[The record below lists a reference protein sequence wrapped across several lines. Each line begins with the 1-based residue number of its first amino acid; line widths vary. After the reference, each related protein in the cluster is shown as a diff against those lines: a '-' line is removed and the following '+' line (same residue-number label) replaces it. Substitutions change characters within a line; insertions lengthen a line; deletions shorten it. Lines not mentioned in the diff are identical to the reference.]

1 MTKKIFQSVLLAC
14 AAVMIACIFLFL
26 GVLYN
31 YYGDLQATQLEQ
43 ELGMAC
49 VGVQQQ
55 GEGYLQ
61 ALDDSGCRLTWIAA
75 DGTVLYDTTTE
86 ASQMENHAAR
96 EEISQALSTG
106 FGESARYSAT
116 LTQQTRYFA
125 RLMEDGTVLRI
136 SDSRMTVWA
145 LALASIQPICVI
157 LAIALILSGLLA
169 ARLSRNI
176 VQPLEAIDLDRPLE
190 ADTYEEL
197 APLLGR
203 LEQQHRQ
210 IRNQQ
215 QHLEDREREFRAVA
229 DNMTEGLVLLS
240 ARGTILSINHAA
252 LRFFGST
259 DACIGQDFITL
270 DRSREIEDAIR
281 EAGLD
286 RRAERI
292 LSRGGREYQ
301 LGISRVEEGGKE
313 SGVVLLIF
321 DVTEKVFA
329 ERNRREFTANVS
341 HELKTPLQS
350 IMGSAELLENGLV
363 RPEDTQVF
371 LRRIR
376 EQSARLVRLIDDIIH
391 LSQLDEKAELP
402 VEKISLDDLAKQEIQ
417 SLSAAAEAQNITVSY
432 DASPVCIT
440 APRPLLHEILYNLLD
455 NAIKYNVPGGKV
467 FLEITRKGKNVA
479 LTVRDTGIGIP
490 PEHQSRI
497 FERFYRVDKSHSRQI
512 GGTGL
517 GLSIVKH
524 AVLDLGGEISVQ
536 SAPGKGT
543 AILVTLPVKE

>member
-14 AAVMIACIFLFL
+14 TAVMIACICLFL

-86 ASQMENHAAR
+86 ASTMENHAAR

-116 LTQQTRYFA
+116 LTRQTRYFA

-190 ADTYEEL
+190 ADAYEEL

-240 ARGTILSINHAA
+240 ASGTILSINHAA
-252 LRFFGST
+252 RRFFGST
-259 DACIGQDFITL
+259 DDCTGQDFITL
-270 DRSREIEDAIR
+270 DRSRDIEDTIR
-281 EAGLD
+281 EAELSGS
-286 RRAERI
+286 AERI

-301 LGISRVEEGGKE
+301 LVVSRVEEGGRE

-402 VEKISLDDLAKQEIQ
+402 VERISLEELAKQEIQ
-417 SLSAAAEAQNITVSY
+417 SLSPAAEAQNITISC

-467 FLEITRKGKNVA
+467 SLEIARKGENVE

-524 AVLDLGGEISVQ
+524 AVLDLGGEVSVQ
-536 SAPGKGT
+536 SAPGEGT
-543 AILVTLPVKE
+543 AILVRLPANE

>member
-190 ADTYEEL
+190 VDTYEEL
-197 APLLGR
+197 APLLSR

>member
-402 VEKISLDDLAKQEIQ
+402 MEKISLDDLAKQEIQ
-417 SLSAAAEAQNITVSY
+417 SLSVAAEAQNITVSY

-490 PEHQSRI
+490 AEHQSRI

>member
-1 MTKKIFQSVLLAC
+1 MTKKIFQSVLIAC

-197 APLLGR
+197 APLLGH

-281 EAGLD
+281 EAELD

-301 LGISRVEEGGKE
+301 LGISRVEEG
-313 SGVVLLIF
+313 GVVLLIF

-467 FLEITRKGKNVA
+467 FLEITRKSKNVA

>member
-259 DACIGQDFITL
+259 DACIGQDFISL

>member
-14 AAVMIACIFLFL
+14 TAVMIACIFLFL
-26 GVLYN
+26 GVLYD

-61 ALDDSGCRLTWIAA
+61 ALDHSGCRLTWIAA

-86 ASQMENHAAR
+86 ASTMENHAAR

-116 LTQQTRYFA
+116 LTRQTRYFA

-190 ADTYEEL
+190 ADAYEEL

-240 ARGTILSINHAA
+240 ASGTILSINHAA
-252 LRFFGST
+252 RRFFGST
-259 DACIGQDFITL
+259 DDCTGQDFITL
-270 DRSREIEDAIR
+270 DRSRDIEAAIR
-281 EAGLD
+281 EAEAD
-286 RRAERI
+286 RSAERI

-301 LGISRVEEGGKE
+301 LVVSRVEEGGRE

-402 VEKISLDDLAKQEIQ
+402 VERISLEELAKQEIQ
-417 SLSAAAEAQNITVSY
+417 SLSPAAEAQNITISC
-432 DASPVCIT
+432 DASPVCIA

-467 FLEITRKGKNVA
+467 SLTFARKGENVE

-524 AVLDLGGEISVQ
+524 AVLDLGGEVSVQ
-536 SAPGKGT
+536 SAPGEGT
-543 AILVTLPVKE
+543 AIRVRLPANE

>member
-14 AAVMIACIFLFL
+14 TAVMIACISLFL

-31 YYGDLQATQLEQ
+31 YYGGLQATQLEQ

-86 ASQMENHAAR
+86 ASTMENHAAR

-116 LTQQTRYFA
+116 LTRQTRYFA

-190 ADTYEEL
+190 ADAYEEL

-240 ARGTILSINHAA
+240 ASGTILSINHAA
-252 LRFFGST
+252 RRFFGST
-259 DACIGQDFITL
+259 DDCTGQDFITL
-270 DRSREIEDAIR
+270 DRSRDIEDTIR
-281 EAGLD
+281 EAELSGS
-286 RRAERI
+286 AERI

-301 LGISRVEEGGKE
+301 LVVSRVEEGGQE

-363 RPEDTQVF
+363 RPEDTQMF

-402 VEKISLDDLAKQEIQ
+402 VERISLEELAKQEIQ
-417 SLSAAAEAQNITVSY
+417 SLSPAAEAQNITISC

-467 FLEITRKGKNVA
+467 SLEIARKGENVE

-524 AVLDLGGEISVQ
+524 AVLDLGGEVSVQ
-536 SAPGKGT
+536 SAPGEGT
-543 AILVTLPVKE
+543 AIRVRLPANE

>member
-14 AAVMIACIFLFL
+14 TAVMIACISLFL

-86 ASQMENHAAR
+86 ASTMENHAAR
-96 EEISQALSTG
+96 EEISQAFSTG

-116 LTQQTRYFA
+116 LTRQTRYFA

-190 ADTYEEL
+190 GHTYEEL

-240 ARGTILSINHAA
+240 ASGTILSINHAA
-252 LRFFGST
+252 RRFFGST
-259 DACIGQDFITL
+259 DDCTGQDFITL
-270 DRSREIEDAIR
+270 DRSRDIEAAIR
-281 EAGLD
+281 EAELD
-286 RRAERI
+286 RSAERI

-301 LGISRVEEGGKE
+301 LIVSRVEEGGQE

-402 VEKISLDDLAKQEIQ
+402 VERISLEELAKQELQ
-417 SLSAAAEAQNITVSY
+417 SLSPAAEAQNITISCDV
-432 DASPVCIT
+432 SPVCIT

-467 FLEITRKGKNVA
+467 FLEIARKGKTIE

-524 AVLDLGGEISVQ
+524 AGLDLGGEVSVQ
-536 SAPGKGT
+536 SVPGKGT
-543 AILVTLPVKE
+543 AILVSLPANE

>member
-14 AAVMIACIFLFL
+14 TAVMIACICLFL

-86 ASQMENHAAR
+86 ASTMENHAAR

-116 LTQQTRYFA
+116 LTRQTRYFA

-190 ADTYEEL
+190 ADAYEEL

-240 ARGTILSINHAA
+240 ASGTILSINHAA
-252 LRFFGST
+252 RRFFGST
-259 DACIGQDFITL
+259 DDCTGQDFITL
-270 DRSREIEDAIR
+270 DRSRDIEDTIR
-281 EAGLD
+281 EAELSGS
-286 RRAERI
+286 AERI

-301 LGISRVEEGGKE
+301 LVVSRVEEGGRE

-402 VEKISLDDLAKQEIQ
+402 VERISLEELAKQEIQ
-417 SLSAAAEAQNITVSY
+417 SLSPAAEAQNITISC

-467 FLEITRKGKNVA
+467 SLEIARKGENVE

-524 AVLDLGGEISVQ
+524 AVLDLGGEVSVR
-536 SAPGKGT
+536 SAPGEGT
-543 AILVTLPVKE
+543 AILVRLPANE

>member
-75 DGTVLYDTTTE
+75 DGTVLYDTTAE

-197 APLLGR
+197 APLLGH

-281 EAGLD
+281 EAELD

-301 LGISRVEEGGKE
+301 LGISRVEEG
-313 SGVVLLIF
+313 GVVLLIF

-467 FLEITRKGKNVA
+467 FLEITRKSKNVA

>member
-190 ADTYEEL
+190 VDTYEEL

>member
-1 MTKKIFQSVLLAC
+1 
-14 AAVMIACIFLFL
+14 
-26 GVLYN
+26 
-31 YYGDLQATQLEQ
+31 
-43 ELGMAC
+43 
-49 VGVQQQ
+49 
-55 GEGYLQ
+55 
-61 ALDDSGCRLTWIAA
+61 
-75 DGTVLYDTTTE
+75 
-86 ASQMENHAAR
+86 
-96 EEISQALSTG
+96 
-106 FGESARYSAT
+106 
-116 LTQQTRYFA
+116 
-125 RLMEDGTVLRI
+125 
-136 SDSRMTVWA
+136 
-145 LALASIQPICVI
+145 
-157 LAIALILSGLLA
+157 
-169 ARLSRNI
+169 
-176 VQPLEAIDLDRPLE
+176 
-190 ADTYEEL
+190 
-197 APLLGR
+197 
-203 LEQQHRQ
+203 
-210 IRNQQ
+210 
-215 QHLEDREREFRAVA
+215 
-229 DNMTEGLVLLS
+229 
-240 ARGTILSINHAA
+240 
-252 LRFFGST
+252 
-259 DACIGQDFITL
+259 
-270 DRSREIEDAIR
+270 
-281 EAGLD
+281 
-286 RRAERI
+286 
-292 LSRGGREYQ
+292 
-301 LGISRVEEGGKE
+301 
-313 SGVVLLIF
+313 
-321 DVTEKVFA
+321 
-329 ERNRREFTANVS
+329 
-341 HELKTPLQS
+341 
-350 IMGSAELLENGLV
+350 MGSAELLENGLV

-543 AILVTLPVKE
+543 AILVTLPAKE

>member
-14 AAVMIACIFLFL
+14 TAVMIACIFLFL
-26 GVLYN
+26 GVLYD

-86 ASQMENHAAR
+86 ASTMENHAAR
-96 EEISQALSTG
+96 EEISQAFSTG

-116 LTQQTRYFA
+116 LTRQTRYFA

-190 ADTYEEL
+190 ADAYEEL

-240 ARGTILSINHAA
+240 ASGTILSINHAA
-252 LRFFGST
+252 RRFFGST
-259 DACIGQDFITL
+259 DDCTGQDFITL
-270 DRSREIEDAIR
+270 DRSRDIEAAIR
-281 EAGLD
+281 EAEAD
-286 RRAERI
+286 RSAERI

-301 LGISRVEEGGKE
+301 LIVSRVEEGGRE

-402 VEKISLDDLAKQEIQ
+402 VERISLEELAKQEIQ
-417 SLSAAAEAQNITVSY
+417 SLSPAAEAQNITISC

-467 FLEITRKGKNVA
+467 SLEIARKGENVE

-497 FERFYRVDKSHSRQI
+497 FERFYRVDKSHSRAS

-524 AVLDLGGEISVQ
+524 AVLDLGGEVSVQ
-536 SAPGKGT
+536 SAPGEGT
-543 AILVTLPVKE
+543 AILVRLPANE

>member
-402 VEKISLDDLAKQEIQ
+402 MEKISLDDLAKQEIQ
-417 SLSAAAEAQNITVSY
+417 SLSVAAEAQNITVSY

>member
-14 AAVMIACIFLFL
+14 TAVMIACISLFL
-26 GVLYN
+26 GVLYD

-61 ALDDSGCRLTWIAA
+61 ALNDSGCRLTWIAA

-96 EEISQALSTG
+96 GEISQAFSTG

-116 LTQQTRYFA
+116 LTRQTRYFA

-190 ADTYEEL
+190 GHTYEEL

-240 ARGTILSINHAA
+240 ASGTILSINHAA
-252 LRFFGST
+252 RRFFGST
-259 DACIGQDFITL
+259 DDCTGQDFITL
-270 DRSREIEDAIR
+270 DRSRDIEDTIR
-281 EAGLD
+281 EAELSGS
-286 RRAERI
+286 AERI

-301 LGISRVEEGGKE
+301 LIVSRVEEGGQE

-363 RPEDTQVF
+363 RPEDTQMF

-402 VEKISLDDLAKQEIQ
+402 VEKISLEELAKQELQ
-417 SLSAAAEAQNITVSY
+417 SLSPAAEAQNITISCDV
-432 DASPVCIT
+432 SPVCIT

-467 FLEITRKGKNVA
+467 SLEITRKGKTVE

-524 AVLDLGGEISVQ
+524 AVLDLGGEVSVQ
-536 SAPGKGT
+536 SVPGKGT
-543 AILVTLPVKE
+543 AILVSLPANE

>member
-75 DGTVLYDTTTE
+75 DGTVLYDTTAE

-197 APLLGR
+197 APLLSH

-270 DRSREIEDAIR
+270 DRGREIEDAIR
-281 EAGLD
+281 EAELD

-301 LGISRVEEGGKE
+301 LGISRVEEG
-313 SGVVLLIF
+313 GVVLLIF

>member
-75 DGTVLYDTTTE
+75 DGTVIYDTTTE

>member
-197 APLLGR
+197 APLLSR

-350 IMGSAELLENGLV
+350 ILGSAELLENGLV

-543 AILVTLPVKE
+543 AILVTLPAKE

>member
-197 APLLGR
+197 APLLSR

>member
-75 DGTVLYDTTTE
+75 DGTVLYDTTAE

-197 APLLGR
+197 APLLSH

-281 EAGLD
+281 EAELD

-301 LGISRVEEGGKE
+301 LGISRVEEG
-313 SGVVLLIF
+313 GVVLLIF

-467 FLEITRKGKNVA
+467 FLEITRKSKNVA

>member
-14 AAVMIACIFLFL
+14 TAVMIACISLFL
-26 GVLYN
+26 GVLYD

-61 ALDDSGCRLTWIAA
+61 ALNDSGCRLTWIAA

-96 EEISQALSTG
+96 GEISQAFSTG

-116 LTQQTRYFA
+116 LTRQTRYFA

-190 ADTYEEL
+190 GHTYEEL

-240 ARGTILSINHAA
+240 ASGTILSINHAA
-252 LRFFGST
+252 RRFFGST
-259 DACIGQDFITL
+259 DDCTGQDFITL
-270 DRSREIEDAIR
+270 DRSRDIEDTIR
-281 EAGLD
+281 EAELSGS
-286 RRAERI
+286 AERI

-301 LGISRVEEGGKE
+301 LVVSRVEEGGQE

-363 RPEDTQVF
+363 RPEDTQMF

-402 VEKISLDDLAKQEIQ
+402 VEKISLEELAKQELQ
-417 SLSAAAEAQNITVSY
+417 SLSPAAEAQNITISCDV
-432 DASPVCIT
+432 SPVCIT

-467 FLEITRKGKNVA
+467 SLEITRKGKTVE

-524 AVLDLGGEISVQ
+524 AVLDLGGEVSVQ
-536 SAPGKGT
+536 SVPGKGT
-543 AILVTLPVKE
+543 AILVSLPANE

>member
-1 MTKKIFQSVLLAC
+1 MTKKIFQSVLIAC

-197 APLLGR
+197 APLLGH

-281 EAGLD
+281 EAELD

-301 LGISRVEEGGKE
+301 LGISRVEEG
-313 SGVVLLIF
+313 GVVLLIF

-543 AILVTLPVKE
+543 TILVTLPVKE

>member
-1 MTKKIFQSVLLAC
+1 MTKKIFQSVLIAC

-55 GEGYLQ
+55 GKGYLQ

-75 DGTVLYDTTTE
+75 DGTVLYDTTAE

-157 LAIALILSGLLA
+157 LAIALILYGLLA

-197 APLLGR
+197 APLLGH

-281 EAGLD
+281 EAELD

-301 LGISRVEEGGKE
+301 LGISRVEEG
-313 SGVVLLIF
+313 GVVLLIF

>member
-14 AAVMIACIFLFL
+14 TAVMISCICLFL

-31 YYGDLQATQLEQ
+31 YYGDLQAIQLEQ

-86 ASQMENHAAR
+86 ASTMENHAAR

-116 LTQQTRYFA
+116 LTRQTRYFA

-190 ADTYEEL
+190 ADAYEEL

-240 ARGTILSINHAA
+240 ASGTILSINHAA
-252 LRFFGST
+252 RRFFGST
-259 DACIGQDFITL
+259 DDCTGQDFITL
-270 DRSREIEDAIR
+270 DRSRDIEDTIR
-281 EAGLD
+281 EAELSGS
-286 RRAERI
+286 AERI
-292 LSRGGREYQ
+292 LSRGGR
-301 LGISRVEEGGKE
+301 E

-376 EQSARLVRLIDDIIH
+376 EQSARLVRLIDDLIH

-402 VEKISLDDLAKQEIQ
+402 VERISLEELAKQEIQ
-417 SLSAAAEAQNITVSY
+417 SLSPAAEAQNITISC

-467 FLEITRKGKNVA
+467 SLEIARKGGNVE

-524 AVLDLGGEISVQ
+524 AVLDLGGEVSVR
-536 SAPGKGT
+536 SAPGEGT
-543 AILVTLPVKE
+543 AILVRLPANE

>member
-190 ADTYEEL
+190 VDTYEEL
-197 APLLGR
+197 APLLSR

-259 DACIGQDFITL
+259 DACIGQDFISL

>member
-1 MTKKIFQSVLLAC
+1 MTKKIFQSVLIAC

-75 DGTVLYDTTTE
+75 DGTVLYDTTAE

-197 APLLGR
+197 APLLGH

-281 EAGLD
+281 EAELD

-301 LGISRVEEGGKE
+301 LGISRVEEG
-313 SGVVLLIF
+313 GVVLLIF

-455 NAIKYNVPGGKV
+455 NTIKYNVPGGKV
-467 FLEITRKGKNVA
+467 FLEITRKSKNVA

>member
-75 DGTVLYDTTTE
+75 DGTVLYDTTAE

-190 ADTYEEL
+190 VDTYEEL
-197 APLLGR
+197 APLLSH

-281 EAGLD
+281 EAELD

-301 LGISRVEEGGKE
+301 LGISRVEEG
-313 SGVVLLIF
+313 GVVLLIF

-467 FLEITRKGKNVA
+467 FLEITRKSKNVA

>member
-14 AAVMIACIFLFL
+14 TAVMIACIFLFL
-26 GVLYN
+26 GVLYD

-86 ASQMENHAAR
+86 ASTMENHAAR

-116 LTQQTRYFA
+116 LTRQTRYFA

-190 ADTYEEL
+190 ADAYEEL

-240 ARGTILSINHAA
+240 ASGTILSINHAA
-252 LRFFGST
+252 RRFFGST
-259 DACIGQDFITL
+259 DDCTGQDFITL
-270 DRSREIEDAIR
+270 DRSRDIEDTIR
-281 EAGLD
+281 EAELSGS
-286 RRAERI
+286 AERI

-301 LGISRVEEGGKE
+301 LVVSRVEEGGRE

-402 VEKISLDDLAKQEIQ
+402 VERISLEELAKQEIQ
-417 SLSAAAEAQNITVSY
+417 SLSPAAEAQNITISC

-467 FLEITRKGKNVA
+467 SLEIARKGENVE

-524 AVLDLGGEISVQ
+524 AVLDLGGEVSVQ
-536 SAPGKGT
+536 SAPGEGT
-543 AILVTLPVKE
+543 AILVRLPANE